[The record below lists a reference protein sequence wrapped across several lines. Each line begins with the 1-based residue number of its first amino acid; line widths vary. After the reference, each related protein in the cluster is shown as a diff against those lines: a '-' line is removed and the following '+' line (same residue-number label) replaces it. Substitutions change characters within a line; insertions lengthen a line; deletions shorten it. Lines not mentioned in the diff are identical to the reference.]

1 MKGIMDITLHS
12 KSNLGVL
19 ATLLLFL
26 LIECILL
33 LQILLAQ
40 KFSKDIISRRKSW
53 LFFYFTTTTSW
64 TIVASLFIINY
75 VNTSSM
81 MIIACS
87 LVAVVAF
94 IIWIFGFIENFGSI
108 RIRNYIIFKIKL
120 NEKVYSYINRFYYIY
135 SRLFVLGMIVL
146 VFLLDITLK

>member
-1 MKGIMDITLHS
+1 MDITLHS